1 MHMVTNK
8 KIIKRPEELCH
19 LRFTKKERTRRKS
32 YDLQKRENY
41 KSYGSAAIIFLYL
54 LLSRSNMFVNLTTLV
69 NHIIG
74 HNSLCK
80 FFLIDKK

>member
-1 MHMVTNK
+1 MVTNK
-8 KIIKRPEELCH
+8 KIIKRPEELRH

-69 NHIIG
+69 NHVIG
-74 HNSLCK
+74 HNSLCN